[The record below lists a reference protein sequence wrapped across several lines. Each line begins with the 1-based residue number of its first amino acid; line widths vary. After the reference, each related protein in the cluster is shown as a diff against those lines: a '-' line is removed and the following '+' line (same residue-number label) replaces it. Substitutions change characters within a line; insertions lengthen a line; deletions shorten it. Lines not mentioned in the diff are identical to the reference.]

1 MPFTRVFGDKVSF
14 SGPFY
19 GVVAL
24 IALIIAILVA
34 EFAIAKI
41 YRSLKVEV

>member
-1 MPFTRVFGDKVSF
+1 MEIRFLSQVL
-14 SGPFY
+14 FY